1 MITLIISCILI
12 LYGWNRYTNKNQANA
27 LVVLVFFLTNYFQ
40 LKLLVDESLI
50 KSYDLYLIYL
60 AGLLFLEYRK
70 SNLLFSTKNDK
81 IAKVILWIEIWF
93 FLVFIGTIVLGEED
107 FSFAIKVYRLQLFF
121 FSYFI
126 FRRIPYCIFVNA
138 AKKIGTIGLL
148 LGGLFL
154 LQIFGVELLAGNS
167 DELLF
172 SGDIKR
178 YRNIPY
184 LTILFLIFAFTADIK
199 AKQRYLFIIFWGAI
213 LVLSQHRGMMM
224 ALGMSFIMII
234 IYRRKIGKIFKIAIP
249 LVLVGLMLAPV
260 LVYRFSENSQ
270 GVSIMEDMEK
280 GFTIKDVD
288 STESEGTFMFR
299 MILILERIEYMA
311 DRPNKLFCG
320 NGTIHEDSKK
330 TQTKFNFRIG
340 SGKADANGKDIVKQ
354 QIDTNDVALISMF
367 MRYGLVFI
375 ILFVILCVNLFRV
388 YNSTH
393 NELSL
398 VSSIFLMY
406 CILRIFSGDEFS
418 PVNYSLLFAFASQIK
433 YSKI

>member
-12 LYGWNRYTNKNQANA
+12 LYGWNRYANNNQANA
-27 LVVLVFFLTNYFQ
+27 LVVLFFFLTNYFQ
-40 LKLLVDESLI
+40 LKYLVDATSI
-50 KSYDLYLIYL
+50 KSYDFYLIYL
-60 AGLLFLEYRK
+60 AGLLFVEYKR
-70 SNLLFSTKNDK
+70 SNLLFSTRNDK

-93 FLVFIGTIVLGEED
+93 FLVFIGTVVFGEED
-107 FSFAIKVYRLQLFF
+107 FSFAIKVYRRQLFF

-126 FRRIPYCIFVNA
+126 FRRIPYSIYKNA
-138 AKKIGTIGLL
+138 AKKIGVIAIV

-154 LQIFGVELLAGNS
+154 LQVFGVELLAGNA
-167 DELLF
+167 DEVLY

-178 YRNIPY
+178 YRNIPF

-199 AKQRYLFIIFWGAI
+199 SKKRYLLIIFWGTI

-224 ALGMSFIMII
+224 ALGLSFTMII
-234 IYRRKIGKIFKIAIP
+234 IYKREIGKIFKIAVP
-249 LVLVGLMLAPV
+249 LALVGFMLAPV
-260 LVYRFSENSQ
+260 LAYRFSDNAK

-288 STESEGTFMFR
+288 NTESEGTFMFR
-299 MILILERIEYMA
+299 MILILERIEYMVN
-311 DRPNKLFCG
+311 RPNKLICG
-320 NGTIHEDSKK
+320 NGTIHEDSNK
-330 TQTKFNFRIG
+330 TERKFNFRIG
-340 SGKADANGKDIVKQ
+340 SAKADSKGNYSVKQ

-375 ILFVILCVNLFRV
+375 ILFIILCVNLFRV
-388 YNSTH
+388 YNSNH

-398 VSSIFLMY
+398 ISSIFLMY
-406 CILRIFSGDEFS
+406 CILRIFSGDEFT
-418 PVNYSLLFAFASQIK
+418 PINYSCLFAFASQIK